1 LLRIDAAGGPPQAIC
16 TADGARGGT
25 WGPNGVIVF
34 GGGSTSGLSRVA
46 ASGGQATA
54 ITKADVGDH
63 RFPSFLPDGRH
74 VLFHMNS
81 LGLPDKMGLYVTT
94 IDPGPIK
101 RLAAAQTAGV
111 YAAPGFLLFVRQSTL
126 IAQRFDLKALELT
139 GEPTPVA
146 ERAESG
152 VFSGVLAFS
161 VSDTGT
167 LAYGIGAG
175 REENT
180 QLTWFDRQGKR
191 LEPLGQPVTYTGV
204 DLSPDQK
211 RVVAHRHDAGAGGDL
226 WMIDVERGT
235 TSRFTFDATQDNSS
249 PVWSP
254 DGSRVAYGSLRN
266 GGWGLFAK
274 ASNGTA
280 AEELVGQPAPV
291 VGPRSWSP
299 DGRFLV
305 YAVSNASTGS
315 DVWSLPLAGD
325 RKPVPLL
332 TTRFQERNPQLS
344 PDGKWLAYSSDESG
358 VPELYVRPFPAGD
371 GKWQISTAGG
381 WEPRW
386 RGDSRELFYAD
397 RAQQGAIMSVDIT
410 GTGSAFSFSSPRKLF
425 DMVALTSAHPGSSA
439 MRYAV
444 TRDGQRFLIPVIP
457 RAATFS
463 DATSPPIAVVVNWA
477 AALGK

>member
-1 LLRIDAAGGPPQAIC
+1 
-16 TADGARGGT
+16 
-25 WGPNGVIVF
+25 
-34 GGGSTSGLSRVA
+34 
-46 ASGGQATA
+46 
-54 ITKADVGDH
+54 
-63 RFPSFLPDGRH
+63 
-74 VLFHMNS
+74 
-81 LGLPDKMGLYVTT
+81 
-94 IDPGPIK
+94 
-101 RLAAAQTAGV
+101 
-111 YAAPGFLLFVRQSTL
+111 
-126 IAQRFDLKALELT
+126 
-139 GEPTPVA
+139 
-146 ERAESG
+146 
-152 VFSGVLAFS
+152 
-161 VSDTGT
+161 
-167 LAYGIGAG
+167 
-175 REENT
+175 
-180 QLTWFDRQGKR
+180 
-191 LEPLGQPVTYTGV
+191 
-204 DLSPDQK
+204 
-211 RVVAHRHDAGAGGDL
+211 
-226 WMIDVERGT
+226 MIDVERGT

-280 AEELVGQPAPV
+280 AEELIGQPAPV

-299 DGRFLV
+299 DGRFVV

-332 TTRFQERNPQLS
+332 TTRFQERNPQS
-344 PDGKWLAYSSDESG
+344 HRTANELAHSSDETG
-358 VPELYVRPFPAGD
+358 VPELHVRPLPAGD

-397 RAQQGAIMSVDIT
+397 RAQQGRSCRWTSRGPDRRSR
-410 GTGSAFSFSSPRKLF
+410 SAVRENSF

-444 TRDGQRFLIPVIP
+444 TRDGQRFLIPVMTG

-477 AALGK
+477 AALGNSVSVTKSTGWKMLARRELSEIADPPEARAQGPFGEQHRRGGGASARGSARSTMRVSPKRSRARKRRSGGAANYACECRFSGPGSQGPRQTRGGRGVQRDRR